1 MWIRPD
7 VEMRRRR
14 EARGRVR
21 REERS
26 LLVPAQAP
34 ARVRA
39 MREEAN
45 AHEVAALDPVDADW
59 LRRRSA
65 VMPLGLGIVGLVGS
79 VLLLGLLFGP
89 LGLRASVD
97 LWRTGS
103 RRALVLAGGLLSAL
117 AIVASVTWAM
127 LWGSVLSSVLLGRDA
142 MRVAERWRGLAV
154 AAETL
159 RVADHTGGEV
169 ELAFGA
175 GGATILV
182 VFVDP
187 ASTLTADALARSTR
201 ALDGTR
207 ARLVAATP
215 LATRAE
221 LAAALGAG
229 CEGVLLADSEIRWPE
244 PLDGVAAF
252 PTTVV
257 IDGDGRIAGA
267 LIGVHP
273 EDELRRL
280 VEYAGDTGAP
290 VGRRPDDRGGTA
302 P

>member
-1 MWIRPD
+1 MRKEADAPD
-7 VEMRRRR
+7 
-14 EARGRVR
+14 
-21 REERS
+21 
-26 LLVPAQAP
+26 
-34 ARVRA
+34 
-39 MREEAN
+39 
-45 AHEVAALDPVDADW
+45 VAALDAIDADW

-65 VMPLGLGIVGLVGS
+65 VMPFGLGLVGLLGS

-103 RRALVLAGGLLSAL
+103 RRAMVVAGGVLSAL

-127 LWGSVLSSVLLGRDA
+127 LWGSVLASVLLGRDA
-142 MRVAERWRGLAV
+142 MRVAERWRGLEI

-159 RVADHTGGEV
+159 RVSDRAGDEV

-175 GGATILV
+175 DGATVLV

-187 ASTLTADALARSTR
+187 SSTLTADALAR
-201 ALDGTR
+201 AVGVADGTG
-207 ARLVAATP
+207 ARIVAATP
-215 LATRAE
+215 LAARAE
-221 LAAALGAG
+221 LAAALGAVG
-229 CEGVLLADSEIRWPE
+229 ERALLADREVRWPS

-257 IDGDGRIAGA
+257 IDGAGRIAGA

-273 EDELRRL
+273 EDDLRRL
-280 VEYAGDTGAP
+280 VEHARAHETVDPAEGSSRNGPPASAARDGVVGNAP
-290 VGRRPDDRGGTA
+290 
-302 P
+302 